1 MTSPAAQ
8 RRPPLLHS
16 PFVPSIM
23 RCDSAEDEDK
33 RQRAAAR
40 CALQQANIA
49 LFVCAVI
56 LKRIIVEALPRT
68 SPPGDEKETKSQ
80 EVRRH
85 TGVIFTRVHARFL
98 YEVVAPAL
106 GIPRDVLTAVFG
118 ASNSAGRA
126 NDDHGLIKVESLLH
140 GRADLVADGIDQ
152 ARLFD
157 PWVQASFP
165 MYGPLLQRGANGETI
180 VWTSSGRG
188 APSSRYPLTLSAG
201 TIADGA
207 LYTVPGKF
215 ALGFIHDLSRL
226 SPEFITAV
234 LMSITSGSARRGG
247 TEWED
252 LPLGADWPSALL
264 TEDARGSAVP
274 TESQM
279 AQSVCDK
286 AKVFFSVYRAM
297 PINEQGPALARGEPS
312 ITLDG
317 DGGLLHLQEGR
328 FAADAALI
336 PPTSL
341 IGVEARAGLV
351 DIYCRYRRQ
360 YARGPHRDPAAF
372 ESMDMDEEGP
382 SPAGVR
388 GGIDPAPLTAVVG
401 LSSDARAAA
410 KRRCIEALP
419 VPPEASVLRRAVE
432 WAGLAPKKEAME
444 RMVDQVMETTIDETL
459 ARADILGQIE
469 LQERISLLSSRL
481 QEMATSRDRQK
492 EQKQRF
498 KSQVAGLQTQLH
510 QALEDLQQARIGRQ
524 DGGAGIGAGIGAT
537 DASDF
542 ALQLAE
548 TRATVREREVEADTY
563 KKAFERADAAK
574 DDAHAQLRLV
584 RERMAQE
591 LLVAQS
597 KVTHLQGINESN
609 SAKLCDCEL
618 YALCVFSLLASL
630 LPSLTTSFVRGT
642 VCREDYSTLKSKAA
656 MFDILMSKPAPAPQD
671 ATTSAHE
678 LIMPYVKQLEERF
691 QDSYAQEKDRADRSE
706 ARVKQLVTELETT
719 RRENQRLEERAYA
732 VVKKPLSPEPGSSPQ
747 PKPQP
752 RACMLI
758 AL

>member
-1 MTSPAAQ
+1 
-8 RRPPLLHS
+8 
-16 PFVPSIM
+16 
-23 RCDSAEDEDK
+23 
-33 RQRAAAR
+33 
-40 CALQQANIA
+40 
-49 LFVCAVI
+49 
-56 LKRIIVEALPRT
+56 
-68 SPPGDEKETKSQ
+68 
-80 EVRRH
+80 
-85 TGVIFTRVHARFL
+85 
-98 YEVVAPAL
+98 
-106 GIPRDVLTAVFG
+106 
-118 ASNSAGRA
+118 
-126 NDDHGLIKVESLLH
+126 
-140 GRADLVADGIDQ
+140 
-152 ARLFD
+152 
-157 PWVQASFP
+157 
-165 MYGPLLQRGANGETI
+165 
-180 VWTSSGRG
+180 
-188 APSSRYPLTLSAG
+188 
-201 TIADGA
+201 
-207 LYTVPGKF
+207 
-215 ALGFIHDLSRL
+215 
-226 SPEFITAV
+226 
-234 LMSITSGSARRGG
+234 
-247 TEWED
+247 
-252 LPLGADWPSALL
+252 
-264 TEDARGSAVP
+264 
-274 TESQM
+274 M

-317 DGGLLHLQEGR
+317 VGGLLHLQEGR

-360 YARGPHRDPAAF
+360 YARGPHRAPAAF

-382 SPAGVR
+382 SPTGVR

-498 KSQVAGLQTQLH
+498 KGQVAGLQTQLH
-510 QALEDLQQARIGRQ
+510 QAHEDLQQARIGRQ

-548 TRATVREREVEADTY
+548 TRATVRELEVEADTY
-563 KKAFERADAAK
+563 KKAFERADTAK

-597 KVTHLQGINESN
+597 KVTHLQGVNESN

-618 YALCVFSLLASL
+618 VASRVFSLLASL
-630 LPSLTTSFVRGT
+630 LPHNIVRSRHRVQGRLLHAQ
-642 VCREDYSTLKSKAA
+642 VQGSHVRYSHVQASTG
-656 MFDILMSKPAPAPQD
+656 
-671 ATTSAHE
+671 SAGRHD
-678 LIMPYVKQLEERF
+678 L
-691 QDSYAQEKDRADRSE
+691 
-706 ARVKQLVTELETT
+706 
-719 RRENQRLEERAYA
+719 
-732 VVKKPLSPEPGSSPQ
+732 G
-747 PKPQP
+747 P
-752 RACMLI
+752 RAHH
-758 AL
+758 ALC

>member
-8 RRPPLLHS
+8 RRPPQLHS

-56 LKRIIVEALPRT
+56 LKRIIVEALPRA
-68 SPPGDEKETKSQ
+68 SPPGDEKESKSQ

-279 AQSVCDK
+279 AESVCDR

-297 PINEQGPALARGEPS
+297 PISEQGPALARGEPS
-312 ITLDG
+312 KTLDG
-317 DGGLLHLQEGR
+317 DGGLHHLQEGR
-328 FAADAALI
+328 LAADAALI

-341 IGVEARAGLV
+341 VGVEARAELV

-360 YARGPHRDPAAF
+360 YARGPHRAPAAF

-382 SPAGVR
+382 SPTGVR

-498 KSQVAGLQTQLH
+498 KGQVAGLQTQLH
-510 QALEDLQQARIGRQ
+510 QAHEDLQQARIGRQ
-524 DGGAGIGAGIGAT
+524 DGGAGIGARQDGGAGIGAT

-609 SAKLCDCEL
+609 SAKLCDT
-618 YALCVFSLLASL
+618 ASSLLHACFHC
-630 LPSLTTSFVRGT
+630 LPPYCLTASFVRGS

-671 ATTSAHE
+671 ATTSAQGQ
-678 LIMPYVKQLEERF
+678 LIMPYVKQLEVRF
-691 QDSYAQEKDRADRSE
+691 LIPMPKKRNVQ
-706 ARVKQLVTELETT
+706 TG
-719 RRENQRLEERAYA
+719 RRQW
-732 VVKKPLSPEPGSSPQ
+732 
-747 PKPQP
+747 
-752 RACMLI
+752 
-758 AL
+758 

>member
-388 GGIDPAPLTAVVG
+388 GGIDPALLTAVVG

-498 KSQVAGLQTQLH
+498 KGQVAGLQTQLH

-732 VVKKPLSPEPGSSPQ
+732 VVNKPLSPEPGSSPQ
-747 PKPQP
+747 PTPQP